1 MTKQTPPAFCLHAGD
16 DKSVENSVAVYLAQ
30 KQFGIPAEL
39 HIYAK
44 GGHGFGMRKS
54 GGPVNDW
61 PNRVAEWMKSMGYIP

>member
-1 MTKQTPPAFCLHAGD
+1 MCLIHAGD
-16 DKSVENSVAVYLAQ
+16 DPWPATASALALPRIQ
-30 KQFGIPAEL
+30 KAQHPCEL

-61 PNRVAEWMKSMGYIP
+61 PDRVAEWMKSMGYIP